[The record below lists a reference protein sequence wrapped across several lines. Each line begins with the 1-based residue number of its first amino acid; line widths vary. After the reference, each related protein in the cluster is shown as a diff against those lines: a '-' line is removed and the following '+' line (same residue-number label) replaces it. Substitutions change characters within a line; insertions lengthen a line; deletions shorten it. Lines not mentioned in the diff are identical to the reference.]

1 MGSTGQIQ
9 LTAGYESV
17 LKDYP
22 EIEVVEEQ
30 SGNWMI
36 DEAMDITETWLQK
49 YDDLDA
55 ILGQSDQMALGA
67 LQACK
72 DAGVTMN
79 ISGRDA
85 QTAALKEVEAGNM
98 FGTVSQSAY
107 QMGDMAVKV
116 ITDVLDGKS
125 VDDKYF
131 TENAFVTKDNA
142 EEYM

>member
-1 MGSTGQIQ
+1 M
-9 LTAGYESV
+9 
-17 LKDYP
+17 
-22 EIEVVEEQ
+22 
-30 SGNWMI
+30 MI
-36 DEAMDITETWLQK
+36 W
-49 YDDLDA
+49 
-55 ILGQSDQMALGA
+55 MALGA